1 MPGFAMVSPDI
12 PTTLS
17 DIGAQVLVRGWLSS
31 NNTVFRCPGGS
42 AGGATG
48 NATGGATDDAQGAE
62 TGGRSSPGACVVDT
76 GYHSHAAQTVALV
89 AQALGGQALA
99 RVVNTHLHADHCG
112 GNAHLA
118 RHWPGLHTSVPIG
131 YQTQLQPWDDSRLSY
146 LEYDQHCEPFTPQAF
161 LQAGDLL
168 RLGPRHWQVHAA
180 PGHDPDAVLLF
191 EPQSRTLI
199 SGDALW
205 RDRLA
210 IIFPELDG
218 QPGFGAA
225 HQALDMIEA
234 LAPQLVLPGHG
245 EPFTEVAQA
254 LAASRQRLD
263 AFAAAPIKHRQH
275 AARALVSFHM
285 LEHRARPHS
294 ALVDWIVNTPIFRRA
309 LQCENDE
316 VLAHSLALQ
325 TLDRL
330 VHDGVLARQGD
341 VLVMHGR

>member
-1 MPGFAMVSPDI
+1 MTGAVPADI
-12 PTTLS
+12 AATLS

-31 NNTVFRCPGGS
+31 NNTVFRSADDGADRHPDRHPDPHPDRHPGL
-42 AGGATG
+42 T
-48 NATGGATDDAQGAE
+48 
-62 TGGRSSPGACVVDT
+62 ACVVDT
-76 GYHSHAAQTVALV
+76 GYHSHAHQTAALV

-99 RVVNTHLHADHCG
+99 RVVNTHLHSDHCG

-118 RHWPGLHTSVPIG
+118 RQWPGLHISVPIG
-131 YQTQLQPWDDSRLSY
+131 YRAWLQPWDESRLSY
-146 LEYDQHCEPFTPQAF
+146 RDTDQHCQPFTPQAF
-161 LQAGDLL
+161 LQDGDRV

-225 HQALDMIEA
+225 HQALDLIEA
-234 LAPQLVLPGHG
+234 LGPRLVVPGHG
-245 EPFTEVAQA
+245 QPFTEVAQA
-254 LAASRQRLD
+254 LAASRQRLN
-263 AFAAAPIKHRQH
+263 AFAAAPVKHRQH
-275 AARALVSFHM
+275 AARALVTFHL
-285 LEHRARPHS
+285 LEHRSRPHG

-309 LQCENDE
+309 LQCEHDPA
-316 VLAHSLALQ
+316 LARSLALQ

-330 VHDGVLARQGD
+330 LRDGVLARRGD
-341 VLVMHGR
+341 AVVIAG